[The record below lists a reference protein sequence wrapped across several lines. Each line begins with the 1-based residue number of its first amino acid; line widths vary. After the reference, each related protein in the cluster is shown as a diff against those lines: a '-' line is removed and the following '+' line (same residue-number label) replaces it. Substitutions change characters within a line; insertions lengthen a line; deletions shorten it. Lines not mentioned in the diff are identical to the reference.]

1 MGVERVEDPLRVQGR
16 ALLGSRGNA
25 PCVSLQKGVSRME
38 NLAPAGNWDA
48 LRSAVA
54 AGADAVYLGYAAYSA
69 RAGAGNF
76 DEQQLR
82 DAVRFAHLHHVRVHV
97 TVNTLIKDGELAG
110 VVDVLR
116 LLSEIRV
123 DAVLVQDLGVLRM
136 ARRCFPDLPIH
147 ASTQMAIHN
156 ATGVR
161 FCRNQGMT
169 RAVLARECSAAEIA
183 LAAKEDI
190 EIEVFGHG
198 AQCVAVSGE
207 CLFSSVVGGRS
218 GNRGRCAQPCRL
230 LYTYR
235 GKTAA
240 WLSPRDVCM
249 RDDLPELNKAGV
261 ASIKLEG
268 RLKRPEYVATIANSY
283 RNAIDA
289 MDNGHFRKADEA
301 EMTGLRQIFSRGGF
315 MRGYAMGAEDA
326 GVIDPA
332 RVSHGGVKIGRVE
345 FAAGNMARV
354 RLERSLDDGD
364 GLQIRT
370 AQGDAELIYA
380 GHDTEAGQIAVV
392 RLRPDIRTKAG
403 DEVYRLTSEKQLQ
416 WARSLAI
423 PTIPADMALIA
434 YPGKPLA
441 LTMTDGE
448 SSVTVTG
455 DTVAPAQSRAMSEED
470 ARRSLGKLSDTP
482 FSLRALTVQTAG
494 AFVPVSVLNQL
505 RREACQQLAEARI
518 AAFTRKAG
526 REEPAD
532 DLIYPDT
539 PDVPSMAIVRTR
551 EQAGAMQGAAD
562 LLVWYPEDFRADAL
576 ESGLRDMPDG
586 VWLQLPTVCEEKTLD
601 LLYDFVQRNAGKL
614 GGIVLGSVGQLGR
627 TWNVPMGA
635 GSGIPVM
642 NRRAAQFLLEQG
654 CRFVTASSEL
664 SGAELRTLMQNHPP
678 VVVPAYGRE
687 QLMLLHHCP
696 ARTYL
701 GLTKGHA
708 ACRMCDQ
715 HSPDALAG
723 QTLTDRRG
731 TVYPLLR
738 QRLPEGCLVR
748 LMNALPTNNIRRVRQ
763 AGYAP
768 MMVLTTENAQEAADV
783 RAVMDGEMRELEGTS
798 NHWNRPVE

>member
-1 MGVERVEDPLRVQGR
+1 MGVERVEDPSRVQGR
-16 ALLGSRGNA
+16 ALLGSRGEA
-25 PCVSLQKGVSRME
+25 PCERTVNRME

-97 TVNTLIKDGELAG
+97 TVNTLIKDGEMAG

-116 LLSEIRV
+116 LLGEIRV

-183 LAAKEDI
+183 LAAKESI

-289 MDNGHFRKADEA
+289 MDNGHFRKADEN
-301 EMTGLRQIFSRGGF
+301 EITGLRQIFSRGGF

-423 PTIPADMALIA
+423 PAIPADMALVA

-455 DTVAPAQSRAMSEED
+455 DTAAPAQSRAMSEED

-482 FSLRALTVQTAG
+482 FSLRTLTVQTAG
-494 AFVPVSVLNQL
+494 AFVPVSALNQL

-532 DLIYPDT
+532 ELIYPDT
-539 PDVPSMAIVRTR
+539 PDAPSMAIVRTR
-551 EQAGAMQGAAD
+551 EQADAMQGAAD

-576 ESGLRDMPDG
+576 ESGLRAMPDG

-601 LLYDFVQRNAGKL
+601 LLCAFVQKNAGKL

>member
-1 MGVERVEDPLRVQGR
+1 
-16 ALLGSRGNA
+16 
-25 PCVSLQKGVSRME
+25 ME

-97 TVNTLIKDGELAG
+97 TVNTLIKDGEMAG

-301 EMTGLRQIFSRGGF
+301 EMSGLRQIFSRGGF

-354 RLERSLDDGD
+354 RLERNLDDGD

-416 WARSLAI
+416 WARNLAI
-423 PTIPADMALIA
+423 PAIPADMALIA

-482 FSLRALTVQTAG
+482 FSLRTLTVQTAG
-494 AFVPVSVLNQL
+494 AFVPVSALNQL

-526 REEPAD
+526 REETAD

-539 PDVPSMAIVRTR
+539 PDAPSMAIVRTR
-551 EQAGAMQGAAD
+551 EQADAMQGAAD

-601 LLYDFVQRNAGKL
+601 LLYAFVQRNAGKL
-614 GGIVLGSVGQLGR
+614 GGIVLGSVGQLGC

-696 ARTYL
+696 ARAYL

>member
-1 MGVERVEDPLRVQGR
+1 
-16 ALLGSRGNA
+16 
-25 PCVSLQKGVSRME
+25 ME

-97 TVNTLIKDGELAG
+97 TVNTLIKDGEMAG

-183 LAAKEDI
+183 LAAKEGI

-423 PTIPADMALIA
+423 PAIPADMALIA

-494 AFVPVSVLNQL
+494 AFVPVSALNQL

-539 PDVPSMAIVRTR
+539 PDAPSMAIVRTR
-551 EQAGAMQGAAD
+551 EQADAMQGAAD

-576 ESGLRDMPDG
+576 ENGLRDMPDG

-601 LLYDFVQRNAGKL
+601 ALDAFVQRNAGKL

-696 ARTYL
+696 ARMYL

>member
-1 MGVERVEDPLRVQGR
+1 MGVERVEDPSRVQGR

-97 TVNTLIKDGELAG
+97 TVNTLIKDGEMAG

-183 LAAKEDI
+183 LAAKEGI

-289 MDNGHFRKADEA
+289 MDNGHFRKADEN
-301 EMTGLRQIFSRGGF
+301 EITGLRQIFSRGGF

-423 PTIPADMALIA
+423 PAIPADMALIA

-539 PDVPSMAIVRTR
+539 PDAPSMAIVRTR
-551 EQAGAMQGAAD
+551 EQADAMQGAAD

-601 LLYDFVQRNAGKL
+601 ALDAFVQRNAGKL

-696 ARTYL
+696 TRTYL

>member
-1 MGVERVEDPLRVQGR
+1 
-16 ALLGSRGNA
+16 
-25 PCVSLQKGVSRME
+25 ME

-97 TVNTLIKDGELAG
+97 TVNTLIKDGEMAG

-183 LAAKEDI
+183 LAAKEGI

-354 RLERSLDDGD
+354 RLERNLDDGD

-423 PTIPADMALIA
+423 PAIPADMALIA

-448 SSVTVTG
+448 NSVTVTG

-482 FSLRALTVQTAG
+482 FSLRVLTVQTAG
-494 AFVPVSVLNQL
+494 AFVPVSALNQL

-526 REEPAD
+526 RVEPAD

-539 PDVPSMAIVRTR
+539 PDAPSMAIVRTR
-551 EQAGAMQGAAD
+551 EQADAMQGAAD
-562 LLVWYPEDFRADAL
+562 LLVWYPEDFRVDAL

-601 LLYDFVQRNAGKL
+601 ALDAFVQRNAGKL